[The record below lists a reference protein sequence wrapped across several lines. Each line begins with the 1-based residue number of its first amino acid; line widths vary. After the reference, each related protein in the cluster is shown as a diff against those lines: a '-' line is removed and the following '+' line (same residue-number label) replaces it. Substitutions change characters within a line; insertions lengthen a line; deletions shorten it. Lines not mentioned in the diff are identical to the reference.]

1 MKELSQT
8 QQYKHFYTTGYKSNK
23 ERVYKAQ
30 SDDQIS
36 DVSVPVNLKL
46 QQYSEKQFLIKQIE

>member
-8 QQYKHFYTTGYKSNK
+8 QQNKHFYITDYKSNK
-23 ERVYKAQ
+23 EKVQKAQ

-36 DVSVPVNLKL
+36 DETVLVN
-46 QQYSEKQFLIKQIE
+46 